1 MRKFW
6 LDSLFATLFVFFV
19 MLCVSKIT
27 KLNALN
33 AFDPVSN
40 ALSDFELSDYSFSFI
55 RPEPTPKERLAID
68 QIVLVNFS
76 DLDRMNFAQELQ
88 IIAKYKPKV
97 VGIDGFYDCEGGLYN
112 VVDCPQ
118 LLDTLGNLL
127 LANAMSEIPNLV
139 LVSKLLQ
146 SDSMETAGAIDV
158 YDSIESSDL
167 MFREKAHSAY
177 ANLVTEAQYQ
187 EGIKICKSF
196 APRWDVKGKEELA
209 FSVQVAMLFD
219 SVKTKKF
226 LARNNETEVIN
237 YRGNFEIEDV
247 RLKGLKKIDLGN
259 TDVLRKV
266 SFTALDVEDVLHERF
281 DPSVIKDK
289 IVLIGFLGSRFGDP
303 AWADKFFT
311 PLNKKIGGRANPD
324 MFGLVIHANIIA
336 SILSEDY
343 IDQLDV
349 WQEGAIA
356 FIVCLLNVALFSII
370 NRKWP
375 VMYDG
380 LSVIIQVIEIVLC
393 ALVVVMLL
401 ANFNF
406 KSSLGITMGAL
417 ALVGPCFDVY
427 FGLVKPALLKLPGL
441 RLTTKPEEV

>member
-1 MRKFW
+1 MF
-6 LDSLFATLFVFFV
+6 
-19 MLCVSKIT
+19 
-27 KLNALN
+27 N

-40 ALSDFELSDYSFSFI
+40 ALSDFELSDFSFNSI
-55 RPEPTPKERLAID
+55 RNEPTPEERVAID
-68 QIVLVNFS
+68 QIVLINFS
-76 DLDRMNFAQELQ
+76 QLNRMDFAQELQ
-88 IIAKYKPKV
+88 MIAKYKPKV
-97 VGIDGFYDCEGGLYN
+97 VGIDGFYNCEGGLYN
-112 VVDCPQ
+112 AADCPQ

-127 LANAMSEIPNLV
+127 LSNAMSEIPNLV

-146 SDSMETAGAIDV
+146 SDSMEAAHAIDV
-158 YDSIESSDL
+158 YDSIEYADF

-177 ANLVTEAQYQ
+177 ANLVTDAQYQ

-196 APRWDVKGKEELA
+196 APRWDVKGKDELA
-209 FSVQVAMLFD
+209 FAVQVAMLFD

-226 LARNNETEVIN
+226 LARENETEVIN

-247 RLKGLKKIDLGN
+247 RLKNLKKVDLGN
-259 TDVLRKV
+259 TDILRKV
-266 SFTALDVEDVLHERF
+266 SFTALDVEDVMRENF

-289 IVLIGFLGSRFGDP
+289 IVLIGFLGSYFGDP
-303 AWADKFFT
+303 AWNDKFFT

-343 IDQLDV
+343 IDELGSLG
-349 WQEGAIA
+349 EGAIA
-356 FIVCLLNVALFSII
+356 FIICLLNVALFSVI

-380 LSVIIQVIEIVLC
+380 FSVIIQVVEIVLC
-393 ALVVVMLL
+393 GIAVVMLL
-401 ANFNF
+401 SNFNF
-406 KSSLGITMGAL
+406 KSSLGTTMAAM

-427 FGLVKPALLKLPGL
+427 YGLVKPILLKLPL
-441 RLTTKPEEV
+441 IRLTTKPKEV

>member
-6 LDSLFATLFVFFV
+6 IDCLLATLFVFFV
-19 MLCVSKIT
+19 MVCVSKIT
-27 KLNALN
+27 TLNVFN

-40 ALSDFELSDYSFSFI
+40 ALSDFELSDFSFSSI
-55 RPEPTPKERLAID
+55 RPDPTAEERVAID
-68 QIVLVNFS
+68 QIVLVNLS
-76 DLDRMNFAQELQ
+76 NLERMNFAQELQ
-88 IIAKYKPKV
+88 IISKYKPKV
-97 VGIDGFYDCEGGLYN
+97 VGIDGFYNCEGGLYN
-112 VVDCPQ
+112 VIDCPQ

-146 SDSMETAGAIDV
+146 SDSMEASGAIDV
-158 YDSIESSDL
+158 YDSIEYADW

-177 ANLVTEAQYQ
+177 ANLVTDAQYQ

-196 APRWDVKGKEELA
+196 APKWDVKGKEELA
-209 FSVQVAMLFD
+209 FAVQVSMLFD

-226 LARNNETEVIN
+226 LARGNETEVIS
-237 YRGNFEIEDV
+237 YRGNFEVEDV
-247 RLKGLKKIDLGN
+247 RLKNLKKIDLGN

-266 SFTALDVEDVLHERF
+266 SFTALDIEDVIEERF
-281 DPSVIKDK
+281 DSTLIKDK
-289 IVLIGFLGSRFGDP
+289 IVLIGFLGDRFGDP
-303 AWADKFFT
+303 AWDDKFFT

-336 SILSEDY
+336 SILGEDY
-343 IDQLDV
+343 IDQLDI
-349 WQEGAIA
+349 WQERAIA
-356 FIVCLLNVALFSII
+356 FIICLLNVALFSVI

-380 LSVIIQVIEIVLC
+380 FSVIIQVIEIVLC
-393 ALVVVMLL
+393 ALAVVMLL

-406 KSSLGITMGAL
+406 KSSLGITMGAM

-427 FGLVKPALLKLPGL
+427 YGLVRPSLLKLPGL
-441 RLTTKPEEV
+441 RLTTRPKEV